1 MTDDKRVVS
10 GKDSD
15 PEMQRAFASAR
26 ETFRWFWQELS
37 WEKRRIIP
45 GLDFAYVKA
54 AFSDGGEAEHMWMS
68 DVEFDGQHVSGVLLN
83 EPLHV
88 QARKG
93 DPARVLPSLISD
105 WMFGSDGKVYGGYTV
120 QALRAR
126 MGSAER
132 REHDRAWGLN
142 FGDPSRVKVF
152 LEPRSGGVVR
162 ALFGKGRSASD
173 EHPMS
178 LNMAPSL
185 REQIAQNPS
194 MTTSKDARGWTL
206 LHEEALAGSVAT
218 VKVLLE
224 AGADRTAVTDH
235 GMTPVQLAR
244 SLGWERVV
252 ALLDRRVEGCL

>member
-1 MTDDKRVVS
+1 MTEDTRVVW

-15 PEMQRAFASAR
+15 PELQRAFAAAR

-54 AFSDGGEAEHMWMS
+54 AFSDAGEVEHMWMS
-68 DVEFDGQHVSGVLLN
+68 DVEFDGQYVSGVLLN

-88 QARKG
+88 DARKG

-132 REHDRAWGLN
+132 REHDQAWGLN

-152 LEPRSGGVVR
+152 LEVRGGGVVR
-162 ALFGKGRSASD
+162 ALFGKKRSASE

-178 LNMAPSL
+178 INMAPSL
-185 REQIAQNPS
+185 RAQLAQDPS
-194 MTTSKDARGWTL
+194 LVSTRDDRGWTL
-206 LHEEALAGSVAT
+206 LHEEALAGSAAT

-224 AGADRTAVTDH
+224 AGADRTALTNH

-252 ALLDRRVEGCL
+252 ALLEGRS